1 LAQPLRVDYK
11 IPFPNRDDDVKKNV
25 TKHIHRMHET
35 PYLLDH
41 ERSALAAAGQR
52 RALRVHTASQPTKTL
67 TEIIRIELEKS

>member
-1 LAQPLRVDYK
+1 
-11 IPFPNRDDDVKKNV
+11 
-25 TKHIHRMHET
+25 MHET